1 MRIEDSSSYGDCPA
15 DALASRA
22 STAQSREIGEELRRV
37 RQYAGLKT
45 ARVAGELGWSL
56 AKLSKLEKGSRAT
69 SSWDIGAL
77 LGKCGAEKVDRDRI
91 MHLVQEEHL
100 GHFTRTHQVGF
111 PDTLLSLEIHE
122 RTAVKL
128 TSYDP
133 VAIPALVQA
142 EAYALALLSTG
153 AGSKETNIE
162 MVTSRIDRSTRA
174 CGESIPSSVFYIHEN
189 ALELRVG
196 SIDTMHD
203 QMMWLTFLS
212 DWPQVSLRVIPRSAG
227 GHVALLRPVTLLT
240 FDDAAS
246 LAYTDADMS
255 TTFLESNHAI
265 EFYRRKVDV
274 LDSMALDVDKSRQL
288 LELHADTYDQIYGDD
303 H

>member
-1 MRIEDSSSYGDCPA
+1 MRIEDGPSYGGGPA
-15 DALASRA
+15 DALAVRA

-37 RQYAGLKT
+37 RQNAGLKT
-45 ARVAGELGWSL
+45 ARIAGELGWSV

-69 SSWDIGAL
+69 SSWDIGTL

-91 MHLVQEEHL
+91 MHLVHEERL
-100 GHFTRTHQVGF
+100 GHFTRTHQAGF

-153 AGSKETNIE
+153 AGSKVATIE
-162 MVTSRIDRSTRA
+162 MAASRVDRSTHV
-174 CGESIPSSVFYIHEN
+174 CSENISSSVFYIHEN
-189 ALELRVG
+189 ALKLSVG

-212 DWPQVSLRVIPRSAG
+212 DWPQVSLRVILRSAG
-227 GHVALLRPVTLLT
+227 GHAALLRPVTLLT
-240 FDDAAS
+240 FENGAS
-246 LAYTDADMS
+246 LAYTDADLS
-255 TTFLESNHAI
+255 TTFLETDHAI
-265 EFYRRKVDV
+265 ESYQRKLDV
-274 LDSMALDVDKSRQL
+274 LDSMALDVDQSHQL
-288 LELHADTYDQIYGDD
+288 FNVLADALR
-303 H
+303 